1 MNITSDNIP
10 VGWEELVDHFL
21 EEMLEI
27 AREAVIDYLSIDWKG
42 KWGALDANFFFD
54 TDEFYNA
61 LFDVITK
68 YREKSKTTCA
78 ICGGAAKMKSFGGYM
93 LPMCDDCEEDM
104 NATNRC

>member
-1 MNITSDNIP
+1 MKTTDIGTP
-10 VGWEELVDHFL
+10 LGWDELTKQFQ
-21 EEMLEI
+21 EEMLQT
-27 AREAVIDYLSIDWKG
+27 AREAAEQLLSVYWKE

-61 LFDVITK
+61 LSNVITK

-78 ICGGAAKMKSFGGYM
+78 RCGGTAKMKSFGGYM

-104 NATNRC
+104 KNGNH

>member
-1 MNITSDNIP
+1 MNITSDNTP
-10 VGWEELVDHFL
+10 VGWEEPTKQFQ
-21 EEMLEI
+21 EEMRQT
-27 AREAVIDYLSIDWKG
+27 AREAAEQLLSVYWKE

-104 NATNRC
+104 NATN